1 MALKLCCIYQVR
13 SEREFSKA
21 MELKKK
27 KRERE
32 KERITKIHYKAIGQ
46 EPDTSNW
53 RYNGLNGG
61 RVVAHRVIA

>member
-1 MALKLCCIYQVR
+1 
-13 SEREFSKA
+13 

-27 KRERE
+27 KIERE

-46 EPDTSNW
+46 EPYTSNW

-61 RVVAHRVIA
+61 RVVAPRVIA